1 MRSTLQRY
9 RCAWRSSGGLSS
21 EKGKAGVKV
30 HFLYDLETFVPAFF
44 HITKASVHDSKV
56 MCEIPYESG
65 SYYVFDRGYN
75 AFKEL
80 FKIHKRDSFFI
91 VRAKKNLRY
100 KCVRWRRLPENVL
113 TDSEIILTEETSF
126 EKYPEELR
134 LVRYHD
140 DE

>member
-1 MRSTLQRY
+1 
-9 RCAWRSSGGLSS
+9 
-21 EKGKAGVKV
+21 
-30 HFLYDLETFVPAFF
+30 
-44 HITKASVHDSKV
+44 

>member
-1 MRSTLQRY
+1 M
-9 RCAWRSSGGLSS
+9 
-21 EKGKAGVKV
+21 
-30 HFLYDLETFVPAFF
+30 
-44 HITKASVHDSKV
+44 
-56 MCEIPYESG
+56 
-65 SYYVFDRGYN
+65 FDRGYN
-75 AFKEL
+75 AFKEP
-80 FKIHKRDSFFI
+80 FKIHKRGSFFI